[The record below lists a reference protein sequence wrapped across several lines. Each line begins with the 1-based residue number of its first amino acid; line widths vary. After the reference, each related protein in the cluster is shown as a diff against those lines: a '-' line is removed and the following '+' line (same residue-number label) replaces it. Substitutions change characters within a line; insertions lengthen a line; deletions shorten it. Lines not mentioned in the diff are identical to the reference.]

1 MNRNHSL
8 CIVAIR
14 CFIRTILWRQT
25 MFGFWLPRL
34 SSWCRIRRIKTV
46 YLCLHQTHNNTR
58 NIIFLIILENGVIYF
73 NATLWR
79 AINKNWPLA
88 DCLPLTQQTNYI
100 LFLCFS
106 FYVLCVE
113 LKRSHFGCVYF
124 GEIHKIRRKINTLLC
139 CVVVLNGV
147 RIERTTIGPYL
158 STETHT
164 KHTVSFFWLSHFV
177 NTVIVIISRLNMP
190 LEMNVSVNGH
200 SPIAYVHLSRSYL
213 CGQTIMMRLFCCSVG
228 QRLSSTGPSN
238 RLLLCCLDLN
248 IQIQIWIAIKM
259 MWLLLL

>member
-1 MNRNHSL
+1 MNHINMIERITIKKKLPKWWRQLYGFLPLICIKCNIHYTHITHWTMKVMNRNHSL

-25 MFGFWLPRL
+25 MFGFWLSRL

-100 LFLCFS
+100 LFLCLS

-124 GEIHKIRRKINTLLC
+124 WRNSQNSPENKHVVLLC
-139 CVVVLNGV
+139 CCSQRCSHWTNDHWA
-147 RIERTTIGPYL
+147 ISFYWNTH
-158 STETHT
+158 ETHCFFFLV
-164 KHTVSFFWLSHFV
+164 VSFC
-177 NTVIVIISRLNMP
+177 
-190 LEMNVSVNGH
+190 EYGH
-200 SPIAYVHLSRSYL
+200 CYHLSPQYAFGNECVR
-213 CGQTIMMRLFCCSVG
+213 
-228 QRLSSTGPSN
+228 
-238 RLLLCCLDLN
+238 
-248 IQIQIWIAIKM
+248 
-259 MWLLLL
+259 